1 MSEHMLTVAPPPKI
15 KRLRPVPGVMYDV
28 FKFVAH
34 FLCVAAAAA
43 AVCDQLLEEVD

>member
-1 MSEHMLTVAPPPKI
+1 
-15 KRLRPVPGVMYDV
+15 MYDV

-43 AVCDQLLEEVD
+43 AAVCDQLLEEVD